1 MQSKGYNM
9 VLYVDETEHEEYF
22 IVAGLLASS
31 EHDVN
36 LAYKKFKK
44 SVQNY
49 PLTTKA
55 KQKIFLEF
63 KSTLIDIR
71 FQKIKIKMLQQ
82 VKEIEGVVLYS
93 CYVKKQKNMK
103 QILKESVYITLL
115 SNIINSIDE
124 PINVIF
130 DEFKNKRFEDLI
142 IETFES
148 FDNVKTIAPR
158 DSQELPGLQFAD
170 NVCSVV
176 RLHLTEHDKNNYY
189 SYIKSMIKEV

>member
-1 MQSKGYNM
+1 MI
-9 VLYVDETEHEEYF
+9 LYVDETEHEEYF

-31 EHDVN
+31 KHEVD

-44 SVQNY
+44 SVKNY

-82 VKEIEGVVLYS
+82 IKGIDGAVLYS

-103 QILKESVYITLL
+103 QTLKESVYITLL
-115 SNIINSIDE
+115 SNIINSINE
-124 PINVIF
+124 QVNVIF
-130 DEFKNKRFEDLI
+130 DEFKNKKFESLI
-142 IETFES
+142 IETFET
-148 FDNVKTIAPR
+148 FDNVETITPR
-158 DSQELPGLQFAD
+158 DSQEMPGLQFAD

-176 RLHLTEHDKNNYY
+176 RLYLTKHDKNNYY
-189 SYIKSMIKEV
+189 SFIESMIKEV